1 MTSQADR
8 LVDDYLE
15 ELGNNLAGVPR
26 ARRRELL
33 EEISEH
39 IAEARSALET
49 DSEVEVRNLLQ
60 RLGDPVEIAAE
71 ERARS
76 GVAPR
81 RAGPIEILALIGL
94 LAGGFVFLIG
104 WFAGL
109 VLLWVSD
116 AWTTGEK
123 LVGTLIVPGGLA
135 TTFLVLTGV
144 GTGAGEVCG
153 SESDPVTGAI
163 VETCTGGPSALRVA
177 LGIAFSVFLI
187 VGPFFTTV
195 FLARRMRRPAGAAYQ
210 PRAGSA

>member
-1 MTSQADR
+1 MTSNADR

-15 ELGNNLAGVPR
+15 ELSNNLAGVPR

-33 EEISEH
+33 DEISEH

-49 DSEVEVRNLLQ
+49 DSEVEVRNLLE

-94 LAGGFVFLIG
+94 LVGGFVFLIG

-116 AWTTGEK
+116 AWTTGRSSS
-123 LVGTLIVPGGLA
+123 G
-135 TTFLVLTGV
+135 
-144 GTGAGEVCG
+144 
-153 SESDPVTGAI
+153 
-163 VETCTGGPSALRVA
+163 R
-177 LGIAFSVFLI
+177 
-187 VGPFFTTV
+187 
-195 FLARRMRRPAGAAYQ
+195 
-210 PRAGSA
+210 